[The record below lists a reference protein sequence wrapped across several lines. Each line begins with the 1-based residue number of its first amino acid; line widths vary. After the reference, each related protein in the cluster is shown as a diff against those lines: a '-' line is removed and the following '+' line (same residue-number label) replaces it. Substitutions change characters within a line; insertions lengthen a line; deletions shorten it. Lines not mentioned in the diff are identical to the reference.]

1 MAKSSNQKLKLWYL
15 YKILFENTD
24 ENNPMTLSQI
34 ITELGRYD
42 ISAERKSLY
51 NDIEMLVNAGVDI
64 VSEKRDKFVYY
75 IASRDFQLAELKLLV
90 DCVQASKFVT
100 AKKSGELIGK
110 LEGLASKHQA
120 TQLQRQVYISDR
132 VKNFN
137 EKIYYNIDFLYS
149 AVNLNKKISFK
160 YYKYNTVNNKVFRN
174 DGNEY
179 VVSPY
184 AMIYSDDNYYLLVHY
199 PKYDG
204 LSHFRVDKMTDIT
217 IVDEKAE
224 PIENITNGKF
234 SLAEYTKKVFNMFHG
249 RTETVQLRCDESIVN
264 VVIDKFGENVFLRK
278 ESEGVFVVTAKADV
292 SPAFYSWIFMLGT
305 KIEILSPDTVVA
317 EYQDM
322 LRENL
327 SNYLS

>member
-1 MAKSSNQKLKLWYL
+1 MPKSSNQKLKLWYL

-51 NDIEMLVNAGVDI
+51 SDIEMLVNAGVDI

-100 AKKSGELIGK
+100 AKKSAELIGK

-120 TQLQRQVYISDR
+120 SQLQRQVYIYDR

-149 AVNLNKKISFK
+149 AININKKISFK

-184 AMIYSDDNYYLLVHY
+184 AMIYSDDNYYLIAHY
-199 PKYDG
+199 PKYQG
-204 LSHFRVDKMTDIT
+204 VTHFRVDKMTDIR
-217 IVDEKAE
+217 VLDEDGADIKLV
-224 PIENITNGKF
+224 TDDKF
-234 SLAEYTKKVFNMFHG
+234 SLAEYTKKVFNMYKG
-249 RTETVQLRCDESIVN
+249 KTETVSFLCHESILN
-264 VVIDKFGENVFLRK
+264 VVIDKFGDNIHLRK
-278 ESEGVFVVTAKADV
+278 ENESQYAVTIKADV
-292 SPAFYSWIFMLGT
+292 SPTFFSWVFMLGD
-305 KIEILSPDTVVA
+305 KINIVSPSYVVE
-317 EYQDM
+317 EYKTM
-322 LRENL
+322 LKQNA
-327 SNYLS
+327 NMY